1 MNEFGGSME
10 KKRTNKRKKGKAAR
24 QRQKLIITGS
34 LAVILVLV
42 IILAVFVF
50 GSCGNKYES
59 NTNTVYLMED
69 GKVVANSVEA
79 FDENV
84 YSKDDLKGYIKEVV
98 NTYNADHQDA
108 IKQKS
113 LKVKDGK
120 ATLVMEYA
128 SVNDFEKFEGT
139 DIFVGSLAE
148 AIAEGYTF
156 EGDFANV
163 ADGKVKFAT
172 SDEFLSGDY
181 KVVIIKANVNVSL
194 EEAQICYVSSEN
206 TESVKDGIVT
216 IKNGASILADV
227 DLADTEGTE
236 AATEVEGAITEDE
249 LLLGTDEGVVFDFG
263 DEEEDTNQFSS
274 VYTYIIYK

>member
-1 MNEFGGSME
+1 ME
-10 KKRTNKRKKGKAAR
+10 KKRTNKRRKGRAAR

-34 LAVILVLV
+34 LAVVLVIV

-50 GSCGNKYES
+50 GSCGSKYES

-69 GKVVANSVEA
+69 GKVVSNSVES
-79 FDENV
+79 FDENA
-84 YSKDDLKGYIKEVV
+84 YSKDELKSYIKEVV
-98 NTYNADHQDA
+98 NTYNADQADDV
-108 IKQKS
+108 KQKS

-128 SVNDFEKFEGT
+128 SIEDFENFEGT
-139 DIFVGSLAE
+139 DLFVGSVAE
-148 AIAEGYTF
+148 AIADGYTF

-163 ADGKVKFAT
+163 ADGKVKFAD
-172 SDEFLSGDY
+172 SEEFLSGDY
-181 KVVIIKANVNVSL
+181 KVAIIKANVNVSL
-194 EEAQICYVSSEN
+194 EEGQICYVSSEN
-206 TESVKDGIVT
+206 TESVKDGVVV
-216 IKNGASILADV
+216 IKNGANILANV

-263 DEEEDTNQFSS
+263 DEEEDTNQYSS